1 MDIQLLNNSH
11 ASSVAQLHIAGIDTG
26 FISSLG
32 ARFVTSLYE
41 AIADSKNSF
50 GYVACQGEEVV
61 GFVTFTENIHS
72 LYKSILWKKGFR
84 FVFLLAGRLL
94 SWGRIK
100 RIWETLLYPSRVK
113 ADDLP
118 AAELLSIVVSPQAR
132 GQGVASQ
139 LIEQGIAECR
149 RRGIDRVKVL
159 VGAEL
164 AAANR
169 LYVKCGFE
177 KAGEI
182 MNHGSL
188 SNIYLRRIN
197 P

>member
-1 MDIQLLNNSH
+1 MLNNSH